1 MGPMPPAIGGPLADV
16 RVLEMAGMGPGP
28 HAALVLSD
36 LGADVVRI
44 ERPGT
49 SQHRNPREQRP
60 RGRRLVELDLK
71 AEAGRDGVLALV
83 EHADVLI
90 EGFRPGVMERL
101 GLGPSEC
108 GARNPGL
115 VYARIT
121 GWGQSGPLAA
131 TAGHDINFISLT
143 GVLEAIGRAGGP
155 PTVPLNLVGDFA
167 GGSVYVALGVLAAL
181 LERRGSGRGQVVDA
195 AIVDGTSSLAHTIWA
210 LRAAGRWH
218 DGRGTNRLD
227 SGAPFYD
234 VYETSDGGHM
244 AVGAIEAEFYAQ
256 LVGGLGLDP
265 SALPPQDDPAGWPEL
280 RAKFAAAFAS
290 RSRDDWVAVFEGT
303 DACVTPVLS
312 FDEVARHPHMAARGI
327 VIDVDGVPQPG
338 PAPRFSR
345 TPPPVPQVPPPSPA
359 GLAAVLAAWR
369 D

>member
-1 MGPMPPAIGGPLADV
+1 MGPMRPARGGPLADV
-16 RVLEMAGMGPGP
+16 RVVEMAGMGPGP
-28 HAALVLSD
+28 HAAMVLAD

-83 EHADVLI
+83 EQADVLI

-167 GGSVYVALGVLAAL
+167 GGSVYVVLGVLAAL
-181 LERRGSGRGQVVDA
+181 LERRGSGQGQVVDA
-195 AIVDGTSSLAHTIWA
+195 AIVDGTSSLAHTIWV

-234 VYETSDGGHM
+234 VYETSDGGYM
-244 AVGAIEAEFYAQ
+244 AVGAIEAQFYDH
-256 LVGGLGLDP
+256 LVAGRPRCRAGGVERLRRCPRPCPLTTTPYPPGHGSCP
-265 SALPPQDDPAGWPEL
+265 RSSA
-280 RAKFAAAFAS
+280 
-290 RSRDDWVAVFEGT
+290 
-303 DACVTPVLS
+303 C
-312 FDEVARHPHMAARGI
+312 
-327 VIDVDGVPQPG
+327 
-338 PAPRFSR
+338 SR
-345 TPPPVPQVPPPSPA
+345 TRCGASWRRRCGPWKTAFPTTVPARRRTS
-359 GLAAVLAAWR
+359 
-369 D
+369 